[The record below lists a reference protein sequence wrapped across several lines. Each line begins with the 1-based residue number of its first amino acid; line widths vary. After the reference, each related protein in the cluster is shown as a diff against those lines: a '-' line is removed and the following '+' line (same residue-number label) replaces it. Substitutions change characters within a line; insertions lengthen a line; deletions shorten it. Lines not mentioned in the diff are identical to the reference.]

1 MTRRNDKC
9 PCGSGKKY
17 KNCCMQADQEKAR
30 LVPPTDRP
38 FEERTDLK
46 VATWVIF
53 VVATAVLGVISGVL
67 WFLDYVR
74 IAGTVFGIG
83 MFLLLVYVAFRNVP
97 TLRKQAGDGGNI
109 DFGN

>member
-1 MTRRNDKC
+1 MR
-9 PCGSGKKY
+9 
-17 KNCCMQADQEKAR
+17 ADQEKAR
-30 LVPPTDRP
+30 LAPPTDRP

-83 MFLLLVYVAFRNVP
+83 MFLLLFYVAFRNQVY
-97 TLRKQAGDGGNI
+97 RI
-109 DFGN
+109 YFFR